1 MSSEVQDGHDEFET
15 IQSDL
20 ENIFYNISTKTTY
33 TDIFSKKRLIILKK
47 KLTLQHPVSPEGQRD
62 VFLYKERRLL

>member
-62 VFLYKERRLL
+62 VF

>member
-62 VFLYKERRLL
+62 SQI